1 MKPPAMSP
9 LPAEPV
15 PPSAPPSAPTGDS
28 ARWKMWLVLAICAA
42 PVLASYALYFLVRPE
57 GRVNYGEL
65 LEPQRDLP
73 DTNLPGMS
81 LRTGDGVPVQ
91 WSAWRGKWI
100 LLTIHPASCASDC
113 VQRLYA
119 MRQVRLTT
127 GRDQDR
133 IERVWLIPD
142 GEPSPS
148 GLPDAALL
156 AEHPGLHVLHLRPE
170 ALESAF
176 PPALVEAGQK
186 PLNAGVGHIFVVDPL
201 GHVMM
206 RFPLNA
212 DPNRMKKD
220 IARLLRASRVG

>member
-1 MKPPAMSP
+1 
-9 LPAEPV
+9 
-15 PPSAPPSAPTGDS
+15 
-28 ARWKMWLVLAICAA
+28 
-42 PVLASYALYFLVRPE
+42 
-57 GRVNYGEL
+57 
-65 LEPQRDLP
+65 
-73 DTNLPGMS
+73 
-81 LRTGDGVPVQ
+81 
-91 WSAWRGKWI
+91 
-100 LLTIHPASCASDC
+100 
-113 VQRLYA
+113 
-119 MRQVRLTT
+119 
-127 GRDQDR
+127 
-133 IERVWLIPD
+133 
-142 GEPSPS
+142 
-148 GLPDAALL
+148 LPDAALL